1 MWKRSTNLRSPSFE
15 EAQNHPN
22 YPVALGNQQSYKCPK
37 QTFRNEVIFRCKN
50 LKSRFPPRLSTRLN
64 KNISYPGAAAFSI
77 FSPKQMAA
85 SQGIKSTGCG
95 EKRFRVF
102 DKNISPLTFLLYWQ
116 HWSSHLNLLLFYLK
130 SETEFHQTKKFLR
143 ICSLSLTME
152 TARRWRTS
160 MVVIAKCATTRS
172 GSVQGSPTFIYGSCT
187 KGASLSPGCKC

>member
-22 YPVALGNQQSYKCPK
+22 YPVALGNQQSYKCQK

-64 KNISYPGAAAFSI
+64 KNISYPGKGPFSI

-95 EKRFRVF
+95 EKHFRVF
-102 DKNISPLTFLLYWQ
+102 NKKYFTSYLPPVLATLIQPPEFIIILL
-116 HWSSHLNLLLFYLK
+116 
-130 SETEFHQTKKFLR
+130 E
-143 ICSLSLTME
+143 I
-152 TARRWRTS
+152 
-160 MVVIAKCATTRS
+160 
-172 GSVQGSPTFIYGSCT
+172 
-187 KGASLSPGCKC
+187 